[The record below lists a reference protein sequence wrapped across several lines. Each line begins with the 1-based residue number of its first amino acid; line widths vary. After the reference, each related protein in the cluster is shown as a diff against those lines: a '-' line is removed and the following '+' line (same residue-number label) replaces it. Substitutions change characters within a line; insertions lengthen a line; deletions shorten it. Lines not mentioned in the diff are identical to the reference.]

1 MRQTICVLHTSWDE
15 VLIVSWAV
23 SDLSPKS
30 QITAS
35 FLGSLLVTA
44 LTFRSFRNQTL
55 RVRRA
60 RGSLGI
66 NDWNRK
72 KGAKQDWTGKA
83 YRPCGRSHKIS
94 ANTTGA
100 LELGLPTMTLVLG
113 RNCQS
118 YGSVYSVIG
127 WRLPG
132 KDVVSV
138 WKLRCVLKVVTAG
151 GSQSPAFLAGWIAS
165 SFSVGDLDHL
175 YDRFQPQSHATDFC
189 GKIDITLTILTILF
203 I

>member
-1 MRQTICVLHTSWDE
+1 MPQTICVLHTSWDE

-30 QITAS
+30 QVTAS
-35 FLGSLLVTA
+35 FLGSPLVTA
-44 LTFRSFRNQTL
+44 LMFRSFRNQAL
-55 RVRRA
+55 RVRKT
-60 RGSLGI
+60 RGSLET

-72 KGAKQDWTGKA
+72 KGAKQDWAGKA
-83 YRPCGRSHKIS
+83 YRPCCRSHKIS

-100 LELGLPTMTLVLG
+100 LELGLPTTPLVLG

-118 YGSVYSVIG
+118 YGSPYSVIG

-132 KDVVSV
+132 KDMVSV

-151 GSQSPAFLAGWIAS
+151 GS
-165 SFSVGDLDHL
+165 
-175 YDRFQPQSHATDFC
+175 
-189 GKIDITLTILTILF
+189 
-203 I
+203 